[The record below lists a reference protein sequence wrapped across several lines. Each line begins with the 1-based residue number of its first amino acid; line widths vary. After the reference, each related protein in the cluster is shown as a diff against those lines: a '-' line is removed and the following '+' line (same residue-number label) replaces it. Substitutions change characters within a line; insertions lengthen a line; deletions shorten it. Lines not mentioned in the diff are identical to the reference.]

1 MMKIQRIGM
10 WAAIVGSIC
19 WAFGATSAVLDE
31 LDYRGLTDSPI
42 PFAVGTAVTAIGS
55 ALLILAFITIRRVH
69 VDQGATAGAPGY
81 WMAITGLV
89 LMLFPVWP
97 LIFIGPLVVALG
109 VTIYAGATLSSGK
122 TRSFGLWLHALNI
135 PFGVVVGFAF
145 DGAGYDGGIGVI
157 TSLLMVITGIMTMAY
172 DAAAY
177 SEQPIAS
184 LAPEGVVTA

>member
-1 MMKIQRIGM
+1 MKIQRIGT

-55 ALLILAFITIRRVH
+55 ALLILAFVTIRRIHVH
-69 VDQGATAGAPGY
+69 QGATAGAPGY

-97 LIFIGPLVVALG
+97 LIFLGPLVVALG
-109 VTIYAGATLSSGK
+109 MTIYAGATLSSGK

-145 DGAGYDGGIGVI
+145 DGAGYDGGIGI
-157 TSLLMVITGIMTMAY
+157 MTSLVMVITGIMTMAY

-177 SEQPIAS
+177 SEQPVAS
-184 LAPEGVVTA
+184 LAAEGVVTA